1 MDLLLNMFFIIK
13 IESDKGNFMNDYWWF
28 LIPAVFLIIYSDKID
43 EAAKADEKLKK
54 VILVICAGV
63 VLIKLIRIVADLF
76 IPT

>member
-1 MDLLLNMFFIIK
+1 MNEYWCFFIPAIFLA
-13 IESDKGNFMNDYWWF
+13 IFSDKF
-28 LIPAVFLIIYSDKID
+28 D

-63 VLIKLIRIVADLF
+63 VLITLIRVVSDLF